1 MFEAGA
7 FSLFL
12 FIDYIEVFNCYF
24 SGAAINPLVG
34 QGFSF
39 MAVDVFLALV
49 NY

>member
-1 MFEAGA
+1 MLEAGA

-12 FIDYIEVFNCYF
+12 FIDYIEVFNYYF
-24 SGAAINPLVG
+24 SGAAMNPLVG
-34 QGFSF
+34 HGFSF